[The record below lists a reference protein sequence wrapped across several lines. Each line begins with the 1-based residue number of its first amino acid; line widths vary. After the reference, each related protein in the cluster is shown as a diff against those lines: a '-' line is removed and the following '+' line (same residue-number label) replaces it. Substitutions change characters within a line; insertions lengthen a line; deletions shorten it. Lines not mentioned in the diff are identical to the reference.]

1 MTVALAHAKTLEW
14 ILRRSDAHVTA
25 TRTPE
30 LPERIRTLLN
40 ERLGEKRASVW
51 FDGEA
56 RLDVQEGR
64 LRIEARSSFVSEWI
78 QRNFRGDLQAAARET
93 LGSDEL
99 HWTVAEEAEAPARP
113 ARTSA
118 PAEHGRTAPR
128 ERRSDGERGLTPR
141 SMVSAWRRLD
151 DFVAGATNRLAL
163 DAASRLGSG
172 NDSVRCMVVH
182 GGCGVGKTHLLQ
194 GICRARRER
203 NPQAR
208 VRYVPAEQFT
218 NEYIQAVRGGQVDAF
233 RARMRRVD
241 LLAIDDVHF
250 LADKSATQSEFLHTL
265 DALDL
270 AGAQIALASDEHP
283 RLIRR
288 FTQSLVSRMLAGI
301 VVQVE
306 TPDPATRASL
316 AERLALRRTLRL
328 APEARDAIAA
338 RCVGGAREIEGLL
351 SRVDALRAVTGA
363 GGPVG
368 AGEVQAILQQ
378 DDARRGTQPV
388 RLPEVIETVC
398 RRVGV
403 EEEQLRANGRHR
415 RVTLARGLVA
425 WLARDLTAMSFPEIA
440 RGLGRGA
447 HSAVHGACARVQTLL
462 DADARVDAG
471 ASGEMQVRELV
482 AQLRHAL
489 RAPGRA

>member
-1 MTVALAHAKTLEW
+1 
-14 ILRRSDAHVTA
+14 VTA
-25 TRTPE
+25 TRNAE
-30 LPERIRTLLN
+30 LPTRIRSLLN
-40 ERLGEKRASVW
+40 ERLGERRASVW

-56 RLDVQEGR
+56 RLDVREGR
-64 LRIEARSSFVSEWI
+64 LRIESRSSFVSDWI
-78 QRNFRGDLQAAARET
+78 QRHFRSDLQAAAREA

-99 HWTVAEEAEAPARP
+99 HWEVVEKAPA
-113 ARTSA
+113 TSA
-118 PAEHGRTAPR
+118 GMRAAPPAEHGRTGAR
-128 ERRSDGERGLTPR
+128 ERRSDTDRGPAPRGLA
-141 SMVSAWRRLD
+141 SAWRRLD
-151 DFVAGATNRLAL
+151 DFVPGTSNRLAL
-163 DAASRLGSG
+163 DAAQRLGTGS
-172 NDSVRCMVVH
+172 DSVRCMVVH

-203 NPQAR
+203 HPQAR

-218 NEYIQAVRGGQVDAF
+218 NEYIQAVRNGQLDAF

-250 LADKSATQSEFLHTL
+250 LADKAATQSEFLHTL

-270 AGAQIALASDEHP
+270 AGAQIALASDAHP
-283 RLIRR
+283 RLIRK
-288 FTQSLVSRMLAGI
+288 FAQTLVSRMLAGI

-306 TPDPATRASL
+306 SPDPITRGAL
-316 AERLALRRTLRL
+316 ADRLALRRALPL
-328 APEARDAIAA
+328 GPEAREAIAA

-351 SRVDALRAVTGA
+351 TRVDALRALSGTS
-363 GGPVG
+363 GPVG
-368 AGEVQAILQQ
+368 AGEIQAILQQ

-388 RLPEVIETVC
+388 RLPEVIDVVC
-398 RRVGV
+398 TRLGV
-403 EEEQLRANGRHR
+403 ESDQLRANGRHR
-415 RVTLARGLVA
+415 RVTLARGLVG

-471 ASGEMQVRELV
+471 AAGEMQVRELV

>member
-1 MTVALAHAKTLEW
+1 
-14 ILRRSDAHVTA
+14 
-25 TRTPE
+25 
-30 LPERIRTLLN
+30 LLD
-40 ERLGEKRASVW
+40 ERLGQRRASVW

-56 RLDVQEGR
+56 RLDVRAGR
-64 LRIEARSSFVSEWI
+64 LRIESRSSFVSDWI

-99 HWTVAEEAEAPARP
+99 QWEVLEQPAAQGTPAPDHGRQATRDRRPESDRAPA
-113 ARTSA
+113 
-118 PAEHGRTAPR
+118 
-128 ERRSDGERGLTPR
+128 PR
-141 SMVSAWRRLD
+141 SMVSAWRRLE
-151 DFVAGATNRLAL
+151 DFVPGASNGLAL
-163 DAASRLGSG
+163 DAARRMGAG
-172 NDSVRCMVVH
+172 PESVRCMVVH

-203 NPQAR
+203 LPQAR
-208 VRYVPAEQFT
+208 VRYVTAEQFT
-218 NEYIQAVRGGQVDAF
+218 NEYIQSVRAGTVDAF
-233 RARMRRVD
+233 RSRMRRVD

-270 AGAQIALASDEHP
+270 GGAQVALASDEHP

-288 FTQSLVSRMLAGI
+288 FAQTLVSRMLAGM

-306 TPDPATRASL
+306 APDPATRAALSD
-316 AERLALRRTLRL
+316 RLAMRRSLQL
-328 APEARDAIAA
+328 APEAREAIAA

-351 SRVDALRAVTGA
+351 SRVDALRAVTGSRGA
-363 GGPVG
+363 VG
-368 AGEVQAILQQ
+368 AAEVQAILQQ

-388 RLPEVIETVC
+388 RLPEVIDTVC
-398 RRVGV
+398 RRIGV
-403 EEEQLRANGRHR
+403 EPDQLRASGRHR

-447 HSAVHGACARVQTLL
+447 HSAVHGACARVQALI
-462 DADARVDAG
+462 DAEARVDAG
-471 ASGEMQVRELV
+471 AAGELPARELV

>member
-1 MTVALAHAKTLEW
+1 M
-14 ILRRSDAHVTA
+14 TA
-25 TRTPE
+25 TRNAE
-30 LPERIRTLLN
+30 LPAQIRRLLN
-40 ERLGEKRASVW
+40 ERLGERRASVW

-56 RLDVQEGR
+56 RLDVREGR
-64 LRIEARSSFVSEWI
+64 LRIESRSPFVSDWI
-78 QRNFRGDLQAAARET
+78 QRHFRGELQAAAREA

-99 HWTVAEEAEAPARP
+99 QWDVSEAEAEAAAGPRARVETPSQHARP
-113 ARTSA
+113 A
-118 PAEHGRTAPR
+118 GR
-128 ERRSDGERGLTPR
+128 ERRPEHDRGPTPR
-141 SMVSAWRRLD
+141 TLSSNWRRLD
-151 DFVAGATNRLAL
+151 DFVAGTTNRLAL
-163 DAASRLGSG
+163 DAARRLGSG
-172 NDSVRCMVVH
+172 PEGVRCMVVH

-218 NEYIQAVRGGQVDAF
+218 NEYIQAVRGGQLDAF

-270 AGAQIALASDEHP
+270 AGSQIALASDAHP
-283 RLIRR
+283 RMIRK
-288 FTQSLVSRMLAGI
+288 FAQTLVSRMLAGI

-306 TPDPATRASL
+306 SPDPSTRAAL
-316 AERLALRRTLRL
+316 ADRLALQRALRL
-328 APEARDAIAA
+328 SPEGRDRIAA

-351 SRVDALRAVTGA
+351 TRIDALRAVTGA
-363 GGPVG
+363 SGPVG

-378 DDARRGTQPV
+378 DDANRGTQPV
-388 RLPEVIETVC
+388 RLPEIVDVVC
-398 RRVGV
+398 NRVGV
-403 EEEQLRANGRHR
+403 ENEQLRANGRHR

-447 HSAVHGACARVQTLL
+447 HSAVHGACARVQALL

-471 ASGEMQVRELV
+471 AMGEMMARELV

-489 RAPGRA
+489 RAPARP